1 MWHAEHT
8 LDTTAE
14 PARVW
19 QRVEEVATWPQWDTE
34 LAWVKLPGAFST
46 GAQGT
51 MKALGEGPRPF
62 LLASVVANESFTALM
77 RLPLAQVRHIH
88 SQEASVIGTRMTH
101 RIEIDGPLSW
111 LYGWYR
117 GRRIRDG
124 LAPSMRRLARIAAA
138 VC

>member
-1 MWHAEHT
+1 MWHTEHT

-14 PARVW
+14 PERVW
-19 QRVEEVATWPQWDTE
+19 QRMEEVATWPQWDTE
-34 LAWVKLPGAFST
+34 LAWAKLPGAFST

-51 MKALGEGPRPF
+51 MKPLGEGPRAF
-62 LLASVVANESFTALM
+62 LLASVVVNESFTALM

-111 LYGWYR
+111 LYGWSR

-138 VC
+138 C

>member
-1 MWHAEHT
+1 MWHTEHT

-14 PARVW
+14 PERVW
-19 QRVEEVATWPQWDTE
+19 KRVEEVDTWPQWDTQ
-34 LAWVKLPGAFST
+34 LAWAKLPGAFST

-51 MKALGEGPRPF
+51 MQPLGQGPRSF
-62 LLASVVANESFTALM
+62 LLASVVANESFTALT

-117 GRRIRDG
+117 GRRIRDE
-124 LAPSMRRLARIAAA
+124 LAPSMRRLARIAS
-138 VC
+138 VW

>member
-8 LDTTAE
+8 LETTAAPE
-14 PARVW
+14 QVW
-19 QRVEEVATWPQWDTE
+19 QRVEEVNTWPEWDTE
-34 LAWVKLPGAFST
+34 LAWARLPGAFST

-51 MKALGEGPRPF
+51 MKAVGEGERSF
-62 LLASVVANESFTALM
+62 LLASVVARKSFIALM
-77 RLPLAQVRHIH
+77 RLPLAKVRHIH

-111 LYGWYR
+111 LYGWSR

-124 LAPSMRRLARIAAA
+124 LAPSMRRLARIAS
-138 VC
+138 V